1 MTDSWR
7 GIAPHWMVYFA
18 VDDADVA
25 ADRAW
30 RAGGHVPHPPFDS
43 AHGRMAVLADPG
55 GAVFSV
61 LAP

>member
-1 MTDSWR
+1 MTDSWT
-7 GIAPHWMVYFA
+7 GIAPHWLVYFA

-25 ADRAW
+25 ADRA
-30 RAGGHVPHPPFDS
+30 RRSGGQVQQAPFDS
-43 AHGRMAVLADPG
+43 SYGRIAVLADPG